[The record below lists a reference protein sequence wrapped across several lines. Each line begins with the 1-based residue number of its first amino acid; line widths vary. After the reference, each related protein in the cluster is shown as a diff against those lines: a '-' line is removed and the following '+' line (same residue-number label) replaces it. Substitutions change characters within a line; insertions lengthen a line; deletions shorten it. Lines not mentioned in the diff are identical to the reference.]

1 MWKMTT
7 LSIESINKPI
17 TRRNVHPEMED
28 IKSGEELQS
37 SNQKTMMKMTLLL
50 LENDSTLHIY
60 TNITFPISVSNYN
73 IISLDM
79 EYIKDSS
86 QMKD

>member
-28 IKSGEELQS
+28 IKSGEELLVF
-37 SNQKTMMKMTLLL
+37 KPEDDDEDDVIIIRKMIP
-50 LENDSTLHIY
+50 HY
-60 TNITFPISVSNYN
+60 TFDPNITFPI
-73 IISLDM
+73 
-79 EYIKDSS
+79 
-86 QMKD
+86 